1 MTGHPWMNQRRA
13 LLRATLGLG
22 PGLMEA
28 GALWLPLAGQA
39 ATPGID
45 APPEPLPPRP
55 VQVPP
60 LQQAQLANG
69 LSVISAPLPGLPLV
83 SAMLLLR
90 VGAEA
95 DAPGQPGVAAMTA
108 TLLAKG
114 TRRGGRPV
122 SATVLAQQAE
132 SLGSALDAASGW
144 RSSSLAMTVTRPKL
158 EAALALMAD
167 VMRQPLLAAD
177 ELERARAQALDG
189 LRVSFKDPAALSGL
203 LLRRAWWG
211 ESPYGA
217 VAAPAALQKLTVAA
231 LRDFHA
237 RWYRPEQAALVLA
250 GDITADEAQALA
262 QRLLGDWRGA
272 APALAPPAAA
282 SAPAPLAAPLV
293 LLDMPGAGQSGV
305 AVAAPFVASGDAQRR
320 VAQVAG
326 AVLGG
331 GYSARLNQEVR
342 IKRGLSY
349 GAFADSESQPPGG
362 MLAARTQT
370 DHKTAAEALALLR
383 GEITRLAAEPPTPA
397 ELAARQ
403 ATLVGSFARRLDTTG
418 GLAALAASQWS
429 QGRPLAD
436 LQRTVPEILAVTSEQ
451 VAAFARSHWTP
462 ERLRAVVVGDLAAA
476 GAGLAPAAEPRALR
490 LTMAT
495 LDLMRPGLVAARPGS
510 AAGGG

>member
-1 MTGHPWMNQRRA
+1 MSALWSRRRVLRRA
-13 LLRATLGLG
+13 GLALPLAPAVG
-22 PGLMEA
+22 S
-28 GALWLPLAGQA
+28 LWLPLSARA

-55 VQVPP
+55 VVVPP
-60 LQQAQLANG
+60 LHQAQLDNG
-69 LSVISAPLPGLPLV
+69 LTVITAPLHDLPVV
-83 SAMLLLR
+83 SALLLLR

-114 TRRGGRPV
+114 ARRRGKPV
-122 SATVLAQQAE
+122 QATALARQAE
-132 SLGSALDAASGW
+132 SLGSALDTGSGW
-144 RSSSLAMTVTRPKL
+144 RSSSLAMTVMRPKL
-158 EAALALMAD
+158 DAALALMAD
-167 VMRQPLLAAD
+167 VMRHPLLAAD

-189 LRVSFKDPAALSGL
+189 LRVTFKDPAALSGL

-211 ESPYGA
+211 DSPYGA
-217 VAAPAALQKLTVAA
+217 VTAPAALQQ
-231 LRDFHA
+231 LRLDAVRAFHG

-250 GDITADEAQALA
+250 GDVTPEQAQALA
-262 QRLLGDWRGA
+262 QRLLGDWRAAEAGAPAVPLAA
-272 APALAPPAAA
+272 APQ
-282 SAPAPLAAPLV
+282 PLAAPLV

-305 AVAAPFVASGDAQRR
+305 AVAAPFVASGAAERR
-320 VAQVAG
+320 IAQVAS

-362 MLAARTQT
+362 MFAARTQT
-370 DHKTAAEALALLR
+370 DHRTAAEALTLLR
-383 GEITRLAAEPPTPA
+383 GEIARLATEPPAPA

-403 ATLVGSFARRLDTTG
+403 ATLVGGFARRLDTTG
-418 GLAALAASQWS
+418 GLAALAAAQWS

-436 LQRTVPEILAVTSEQ
+436 LQRTVPEILAVTPEQ
-451 VAAFARSHWTP
+451 VAAFARAHWAP
-462 ERLRAVVVGDLAAA
+462 EQLRAVVVGDLAAA
-476 GAGLAPAAEPRALR
+476 GPGLAPEAQPQALR

-495 LDLMRPGLVAARPGS
+495 LDLMRPGLK
-510 AAGGG
+510 

>member
-1 MTGHPWMNQRRA
+1 MSARHPTLNPRRA
-13 LLRATLGLG
+13 LLRATLGLA
-22 PGLMEA
+22 PGLLSA
-28 GALWLPLAGQA
+28 GALWLPRPGLA

-45 APPEPLPPRP
+45 APPEPQPPRP

-60 LQQAQLANG
+60 LHEARLANG
-69 LSVISAPLPGLPLV
+69 LTVITAPQPALPLV
-83 SAMLLLR
+83 SALLLLR

-114 TRRGGRPV
+114 ARRGGRAVP
-122 SATVLAQQAE
+122 ATLLAQQAE
-132 SLGSALDAASGW
+132 SLGSALDAGSGW

-167 VMRQPLLAAD
+167 AMRQPLLAAD
-177 ELERARAQALDG
+177 ELDRARAQALDG
-189 LRVSFKDPAALSGL
+189 LRVTLKDPAALSGL

-211 ESPYGA
+211 DSPYGA
-217 VAAPAALQKLTVAA
+217 VTAPAALQALTPAA
-231 LRDFHA
+231 VRAFHA

-250 GDITADEAQALA
+250 GDITADEARALA
-262 QRLLGDWRGA
+262 QRLLGDWRGTTAA
-272 APALAPPAAA
+272 APVLPEAAA
-282 SAPAPLAAPLV
+282 PSPLGAPLV

-320 VAQVAG
+320 VAQVAS

-342 IKRGLSY
+342 IRRGLSY

-362 MLAARTQT
+362 MFAARTQT

-383 GEITRLAAEPPTPA
+383 GEITRLAGQPPTPD

-403 ATLVGSFARRLDTTG
+403 ATLVGGFARRLDTTG
-418 GLAALAASQWS
+418 GLAAVAATQWS

-436 LQRTVPEILAVTSEQ
+436 LQRTVPEILAVTPEQ

-476 GAGLAPAAEPRALR
+476 GAGLGAEAEPKALR
-490 LTMAT
+490 LGMGT
-495 LDLMRPGLVAARPGS
+495 LDLMRPGLLAVK
-510 AAGGG
+510 